1 LKAVH
6 LKSEIAKTNL
16 TFFDR
21 LTALSYKIFQRYADG
36 IASKTPQLKEEILKS
51 DLHLAPQGLISLA
64 LFLTLLSSIMAL
76 LGSLIGLTKGVPIA
90 TFLLLAPPI
99 VFLLVWNAPKFSQSS
114 RAAAFENELPF
125 LIGFMA
131 AMAGGGLSPITTF
144 RRVAS
149 LSNIFPA
156 SSKEAKRILVDIDVF
171 GLDPISA
178 LEKAA
183 RYNPNK
189 TFAEFL
195 YGYITT
201 LKMGGDHVN
210 YLNLKLSEIYEER
223 GAKIKRTSETIG
235 MLAES
240 YIILTAV
247 LGISLFAIYQT
258 QSMFSNLN
266 SGLETILLFSFL
278 GIPLISFIYIWLLDQ
293 IQFKQPFLDK
303 QTYKLFLFS
312 TLIGASIYLI
322 LTYCATNVLPQYL
335 ITALALIVCVAPP
348 AASAYLEAKNRYGLE
363 KMLPIFLKDIS
374 EGRKMGLSPEKC
386 IESLGNRN
394 YGYLTKHIR
403 KMSYQLSWGLP
414 IRKVLSTFNHEVK
427 SWLTK
432 VIGSIVMEVIEVG
445 GGTLQ
450 SFVEMSKFT
459 HTIDELERSK
469 RASLKPYIF
478 IMYFAAVLSV
488 FSLFL
493 TILFITQ
500 PLVPSNLANPVTTTQ
515 TTIGNTTNLL
525 LTAAVFQSWV
535 IGLVAG
541 KMGEGS
547 VAQGFK
553 HSLILVT
560 LTVLAA
566 YLLHL
571 FIPAPF

>member
-1 LKAVH
+1 MQF
-6 LKSEIAKTNL
+6 KSKYAKNNL
-16 TFFDR
+16 TFFDK
-21 LTALSYKIFQRYADG
+21 LTALSYKMFHRYADEV
-36 IASKTPQLKEEILKS
+36 AANTPQLKEEILKS
-51 DLHLAPQGLISLA
+51 DLHIAPQGLVSLA
-64 LFLTLLSSIMAL
+64 LFLTLLSSLAAL
-76 LGSLIGLTKGVPIA
+76 LGSLIGLKIGVPVA
-90 TFLLLAPPI
+90 AFLLITPPI
-99 VFLLVWNAPKFSQSS
+99 VFLLTWNAPKFSQSS

-131 AMAGGGLSPITTF
+131 AMAGGGLSPITTL
-144 RRVAS
+144 RRVAE

-183 RYNPNK
+183 KYNPNK
-189 TFAEFL
+189 TFSEFL
-195 YGYITT
+195 SGYITT

-223 GAKIKRTSETIG
+223 SAKLKRTSETIG

-258 QSMFSNLN
+258 QKMLSNLN
-266 SGLETILLFSFL
+266 AGLETILLFSFI
-278 GIPLISFIYIWLLDQ
+278 GVPLISFIYIWLLDQ
-293 IQFKQPFLDK
+293 IQFKQPFIDRR
-303 QTYKLFLFS
+303 TYRLFLFS
-312 TLIGASIYLI
+312 AIIGASIYSI
-322 LTYCATNVLPQYL
+322 LTYYAATVLPQYF

-348 AASAYLEAKNRYGLE
+348 AASAYFEAKNRYALE
-363 KMLPIFLKDIS
+363 KMLPLFLKDIA

-386 IESLGNRN
+386 IESLAERN
-394 YGYLTKHIR
+394 YGHLTKHIR

-414 IRKVLSTFNHEVK
+414 IRKVLTTFNHEVK

-432 VIGSIVMEVIEVG
+432 VIGSIIMEVIDVG

-450 SFVEMSKFT
+450 SFIEMSKFT
-459 HTIDELERSK
+459 YAIDELERSK
-469 RASLKPYIF
+469 RSSLKPYIF
-478 IMYFAAVLSV
+478 IAYFAAILTV

-493 TILFITQ
+493 TIFFMTQ
-500 PLVPSNLANPVTTTQ
+500 PLALSNLVTQLTTTQ
-515 TTIGNTTNLL
+515 ITLRNTTDLL
-525 LTAAVFQSWV
+525 LTAAVFQSWI

-553 HSLILVT
+553 HSLILVI
-560 LTVLAA
+560 LTVVAA
-566 YLLHL
+566 YLLHF
-571 FIPAPF
+571 FIPFPL

>member
-1 LKAVH
+1 LKAMQVT
-6 LKSEIAKTNL
+6 SRFGKTSL

-21 LTALSYKIFQRYADG
+21 LTALSYKIFQRYADE
-36 IASKTPQLKEEILKS
+36 IAAKTPQLKEEILKS
-51 DLHLAPQGLISLA
+51 DLHIAPQGLVSLA
-64 LFLTLLSSIMAL
+64 IFLTMLSTITAL
-76 LGSLIGLTKGVPIA
+76 LGSLIGLIVGVPAA
-90 TFLLLAPPI
+90 TFLLITPPI

-131 AMAGGGLSPITTF
+131 AMAGGGLSPVTTL
-144 RRVAS
+144 RRVAE
-149 LSNIFPA
+149 LSTIFPA

-183 RYNPNK
+183 KYNPNK
-189 TFAEFL
+189 TFSEFL
-195 YGYITT
+195 NGYITT

-210 YLNLKLSEIYEER
+210 YLNVKLSEIYEER
-223 GAKIKRTSETIG
+223 GTKIKRTSETIG

-258 QSMFSNLN
+258 QSMLSNLN
-266 SGLETILLFSFL
+266 SGLETLLLFSFI
-278 GIPLISFIYIWLLDQ
+278 GVPLISLIYIWLLDQ
-293 IQFKQPFLDK
+293 IQFKQPFMDR
-303 QTYKLFLFS
+303 QTYKLFLLSAIIGTFTYL
-312 TLIGASIYLI
+312 TLIYCTPGA
-322 LTYCATNVLPQYL
+322 LPQYL
-335 ITALALIVCVAPP
+335 TTALTLIVCVAPP
-348 AASAYLEAKNRYGLE
+348 AASAYLEAKNRYALE
-363 KMLPIFLKDIS
+363 KMLPVFLKDIA

-386 IESLGNRN
+386 IESLADRN
-394 YGYLTKHIR
+394 YGHLTKHIR

-414 IRKVLSTFNHEVK
+414 IRKVLSTFNHEAK

-432 VIGSIVMEVIEVG
+432 VVGSIIMEVIDVG

-469 RASLKPYIF
+469 RSSLKPYIF
-478 IMYFAAVLSV
+478 IAYFAAILTV
-488 FSLFL
+488 FSLLL
-493 TILFITQ
+493 TIFFITQ
-500 PLVPSNLANPVTTTQ
+500 PLTPSNLANPAVTKQ
-515 TTIGNTTNLL
+515 TTLTNTTDLL

-560 LTVLAA
+560 LTVVAA
-566 YLLHL
+566 YLLHF
-571 FIPAPF
+571 FIPFPL